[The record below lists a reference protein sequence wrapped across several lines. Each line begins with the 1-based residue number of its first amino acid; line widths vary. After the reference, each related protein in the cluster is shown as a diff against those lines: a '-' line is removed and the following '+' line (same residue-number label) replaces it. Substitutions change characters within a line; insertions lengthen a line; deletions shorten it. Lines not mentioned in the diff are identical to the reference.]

1 MTDIVERLKE
11 CVNHLDFDDRKIDL
25 LDEAVDEIERL
36 REVNKKLQQ
45 DYYDCMEKL
54 EYIHSM
60 GKDICD

>member
-1 MTDIVERLKE
+1 MDITEQLKMM
-11 CVNHLDFDDRKIDL
+11 N
-25 LDEAVDEIERL
+25 DESGLNMAAASEIMQLRSEIKRL

-60 GKDICD
+60 GKDRCE